1 MGLLQVVS
9 DNVAIFL
16 VALVV
21 LLTVILLIASKLM
34 GPKSEQGTADLNQRD
49 QSPAAKAFRK
59 NLQEISLD
67 LDKD

>member
-9 DNVAIFL
+9 DNIAIFL

-21 LLTVILLIASKLM
+21 LLAVILFIASKLM
-34 GPKSEQGTADLNQRD
+34 SPKSTQGASDLNQLD

-59 NLQEISLD
+59 NLQEISLN

>member
-21 LLTVILLIASKLM
+21 LLAVILLIASKLM
-34 GPKSEQGTADLNQRD
+34 GPKSAQGASDLNQLD

>member
-21 LLTVILLIASKLM
+21 LLAVILFIASKLM
-34 GPKSEQGTADLNQRD
+34 DPKSEQGTADPGSLD
-49 QSPAAKAFRK
+49 QSPAAKAFEK
-59 NLQEISLD
+59 IFKKISLD

>member
-21 LLTVILLIASKLM
+21 LLAVILFIASKLM
-34 GPKSEQGTADLNQRD
+34 DPKSEQGTADPGSLD